1 MKLIFIYNANSG
13 KLNAYIDSLHKI
25 FSPKTYPCSLCDITY
40 GIFREKEIWKRFRA
54 VPSGRQESK
63 NIDMEF
69 LHIDEF
75 EKAYKSKWLQKFD
88 YPVVLTTENQNL
100 EIFISKEELNGMQS
114 PEELIGLIE
123 QRL

>member
-13 KLNAYIDSLHKI
+13 KRNAALDSLHKV

-40 GIFREKEIWKRFRA
+40 GIFKENETWKRFR
-54 VPSGRQESK
+54 ESASIK
-63 NIDMEF
+63 MEF

-88 YPVVLTTENQNL
+88 YPLVLTENSENL
-100 EIFISKEELNGMQS
+100 EVFIAKEELDGMKS
-114 PEELIGLIE
+114 PEELIGLVE
-123 QRL
+123 KRMLAFEH